1 MMVEN
6 AVFLTSLIIVYK
18 ELYVQ
23 HMILKQQFAHEQLKF
38 CDKNTAVLLALKSFK
53 HHGARSY
60 FGEDQLNKL
69 NR

>member
-18 ELYVQ
+18 ELCVQ
-23 HMILKQQFAHEQLKF
+23 HMIVKQQFAHEQLKF

-53 HHGARSY
+53 
-60 FGEDQLNKL
+60 N
-69 NR
+69 